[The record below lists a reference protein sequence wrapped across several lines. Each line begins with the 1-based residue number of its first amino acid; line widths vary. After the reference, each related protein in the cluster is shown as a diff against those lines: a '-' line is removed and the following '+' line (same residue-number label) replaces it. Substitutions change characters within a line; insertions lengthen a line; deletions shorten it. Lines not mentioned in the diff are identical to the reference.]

1 MATWPTITDDD
12 GSNTTGTVL
21 NNTNVWTP
29 IQSYIG
35 GAWTTQAFNAANF
48 SQDTGTWTVAS
59 GDVSTND
66 YIVIGKTMIWNL
78 NLATTTVASNP
89 VELRCTIPAGATAQT
104 SAYVTGLAIINGT
117 AEFIR
122 VDAPAGATYVRVQR
136 VNLAAWS
143 ASTDNTYVL
152 FQIAIEIP

>member
-12 GSNTTGTVL
+12 GSNTTGTVV

-29 IQSYIG
+29 IQTYIG
-35 GAWTTQAFNAANF
+35 GAWTTPTFAAGNF
-48 SQDTGTWTVAS
+48 TQDTGTWTVAS
-59 GDVSTND
+59 GDVTTNA
-66 YIVIGKTMIWNL
+66 YVVIGKTMIWNL
-78 NLATTTVASNP
+78 SVATSTVATNP

-122 VDAPAGATYVRVQR
+122 VDAQTGVTYVRAQR
-136 VNLAAWS
+136 LTSGAWS
-143 ASTDNTYVL
+143 ASTDNTWLL
-152 FQIAIEIP
+152 FQIAIEIA

>member
-35 GAWTTQAFNAANF
+35 GAWVSQSFNAGNF
-48 SQDTGTWTVAS
+48 TPDTGTWTVAS
-59 GDVSTND
+59 GDASTND

-78 NLATTTVASNP
+78 SVATSTVASNP
-89 VELRCTIPAGATAQT
+89 VELRCTIPAGATAQA

-122 VDAPAGATYVRVQR
+122 VDAQAGVTYVRAMR
-136 VNLAAWS
+136 VNVAAWS
-143 ASTDNTYVL
+143 ASTDNTYVI
-152 FQIAIEIP
+152 FQIAIEIA